1 MDPAA
6 SSTARALQS
15 EKRISWLTLVLG
27 GVAGVCVGYFRGVA
41 WGGGIF
47 IGAVLSWL
55 NFRWLRQGMDT
66 LVNAATAQAEQK
78 TVHVPVG
85 TYFKMAFRY
94 GLIGLVVYVIFKYL
108 NVPLLSMIL
117 GLGALGAAT
126 VAVSVH
132 EILRPSE

>member
-6 SSTARALQS
+6 SSAQAWQS

-27 GVAGVCVGYFRGVA
+27 GVAGLGAGYFRGAA

-47 IGAVLSWL
+47 IGSVLSWL
-55 NFRWLRQGMDT
+55 NFRWLRQGMDA

-126 VAVSVH
+126 MAVSVH